1 MIKPKEIEIDS
12 IDGDTK
18 KYRISKIPA
27 IPARAIVAKYI
38 LGGIPKVG
46 DYDQNHEQMLNMM
59 KYVEAPSGDGWIAL
73 ETESQVNNHVPDFE
87 TLMRIEF
94 QMLTYNTSFFQK
106 GKISTFSKKLMS
118 KVESLGSS
126 MLTDSLEKL
135 LQANEQ
141 ASKNSEPSTH

>member
-1 MIKPKEIEIDS
+1 MISPKEIEVTS
-12 IDGDTK
+12 IDGEVK

-27 IPARAIVAKYI
+27 IPARAIVAKYV

-46 DYDQNHEQMLNMM
+46 DYDTNHEQMLKLMC
-59 KYVEAPSGDGWIAL
+59 YVEAPSGDGWIKL
-73 ETESQVNNHVPDFE
+73 ETESLVNNHVPDFE

-94 QMLTYNTSFFQK
+94 HMLTYNTSFFQK
-106 GKISTFSKKLMS
+106 GKISGFSKILMD

-135 LQANEQ
+135 LQANKQ
-141 ASKNSEPSTH
+141 PSTNSEPSTH

>member
-1 MIKPKEIEIDS
+1 MIEPKEIEVTS
-12 IDGDTK
+12 IDGELK

-27 IPARAIVAKYI
+27 IPARAIVAKYV

-46 DYDQNHEQMLNMM
+46 DYDTNHEQMLKLMG
-59 KYVEAPSGDGWIAL
+59 YVEAPSGDGWIKL
-73 ETESQVNNHVPDFE
+73 ETESLINNHVPDFE

-94 QMLTYNTSFFQK
+94 KMLTYNTSFFQK
-106 GKISTFSKKLMS
+106 GKISGFSKILMD

-135 LQANEQ
+135 LQANKQ
-141 ASKNSEPSTH
+141 PSTNSEPSTH